1 MHFRSRLAVAFV
13 MILRCIACCGQ
24 TNDCSSPSIQF
35 CLPSVH
41 LRGESRPG
49 IFQLEKAV
57 AGNASSVSVGSIQSE
72 KTVNGWDFH
81 SRVFQSDQF
90 YLTRSTST
98 APSDSGLVRFV
109 DRIFTPE
116 VVQVGKVSVTS
127 PILTVAKTKNPLCLL
142 SALATDRGLLTFNL
156 LELSW

>member
-13 MILRCIACCGQ
+13 TVSRCISCVGA

-35 CLPSVH
+35 CLPAVH

-57 AGNASSVSVGSIQSE
+57 AGSPSSAYVGSIQSE
-72 KTVNGWDFH
+72 KTVNGLDFH
-81 SRVFQSDQF
+81 SRVFQRDQF
-90 YLTRSTST
+90 YLTRATV
-98 APSDSGLVRFV
+98 PSDSGLVRFV

-127 PILTVAKTKNPLCLL
+127 PVLTVAKTKNPLSLL
-142 SALATDRGLLTFNL
+142 SALATDRGLLTFNF